1 MKKYSEFILESN
13 LNEGFFKNLF
23 SRIGSFLSGS
33 KSKIQERVDKMVS
46 IEKDFIEKSDEL
58 NYDIF
63 YSESKKTQ
71 DPVLLNNAKQKA
83 MMSKRALDS
92 MRIAKNAEMNLLVKE
107 IGEICGKD
115 PYLINFYQKR
125 KTVAD
130 SDIAQYAYEKA
141 KRFRDTEYENVFY
154 NQWKSLD
161 TEAQKYRNEPI
172 FKEET
177 YLDGNGD
184 LGMFDLSLREFTSQ
198 ITGLPK
204 ADIAQL
210 LDDAAAIKFA
220 MEEDYRKKNMEL
232 KDLRSRSYKSGDIQT
247 LQIARNKYEELK
259 NEHKKNIIAIN
270 NKISVLKNRLKN
282 I

>member
-1 MKKYSEFILESN
+1 MKKYSEFISESN

-23 SRIGSFLSGS
+23 SRIGSFISGS

-172 FKEET
+172 FKEEN
-177 YLDGNGD
+177 YLVGNED

-204 ADIAQL
+204 VDIAQL

>member
-1 MKKYSEFILESN
+1 MKRYSEFISESN

-23 SRIGSFLSGS
+23 SRIGSFISGS

-125 KTVAD
+125 KTIAD

-172 FKEET
+172 FKEEN
-177 YLDGNGD
+177 YLVGNED

>member
-1 MKKYSEFILESN
+1 MKKYSEFISESN

-23 SRIGSFLSGS
+23 SRIGSFISGS

-71 DPVLLNNAKQKA
+71 DPVLLNSAKQKA

-125 KTVAD
+125 KTIAD

-172 FKEET
+172 FKEEN
-177 YLDGNGD
+177 YLVGNED

>member
-1 MKKYSEFILESN
+1 MKKYSEFISESN

-23 SRIGSFLSGS
+23 SRIGSFISGS

-125 KTVAD
+125 KTIAD

-172 FKEET
+172 FKDEN
-177 YLDGNGD
+177 YLVGNED